1 MFKTSFLYF
10 LLQHCDTIN
19 ISGEEVIV
27 PECLNIEDINCKMDF
42 CNVISLFLQENYGDS
57 NNSYQ
62 YLGNRVFNK
71 KDLEM
76 LLKRETM

>member
-42 CNVISLFLQENYGDS
+42 CNVISLFL
-57 NNSYQ
+57 
-62 YLGNRVFNK
+62 
-71 KDLEM
+71 
-76 LLKRETM
+76 